1 MNYISNSKSFQRF
14 QDHLERLETQLN
26 EANKRGV
33 PLEEVMNTKLKEM
46 KDLRTEMA
54 DKYPNG
60 YWDKIQ
66 YWQRELNIHS
76 INRNIRLMDS
86 AHRKLDYFIGK
97 QWELEFPTVKIK

>member
-1 MNYISNSKSFQRF
+1 MNYISNSKSFQQF
-14 QDHLERLETQLN
+14 QDHLEQLETQLN

-46 KDLRTEMA
+46 KD
-54 DKYPNG
+54 KYPNG

-76 INRNIRLMDS
+76 INQNIRLMDS
-86 AHRKLDYFIGK
+86 VHRKLDYFIGK

>member
-1 MNYISNSKSFQRF
+1 MNTIQRF
-14 QDHLERLETQLN
+14 EKALGKLETQLN

-33 PLEEVMNTKLKEM
+33 PLEEVMGTK
-46 KDLRTEMA
+46 A
-54 DKYPNG
+54 NG

-66 YWQRELNIHS
+66 YWERELNIHS

-97 QWELEFPTVKIK
+97 QWELEFPTVKSKSGMFIDDEEWEKEMGR

>member
-1 MNYISNSKSFQRF
+1 MNTIQRF
-14 QDHLERLETQLN
+14 EKALGKLETQLN
-26 EANKRGV
+26 EANKGGV
-33 PLEEVMNTKLKEM
+33 SLEEVMDTK
-46 KDLRTEMA
+46 
-54 DKYPNG
+54 PNG

-97 QWELEFPTVKIK
+97 QWDTEFPTVKSK